1 MSRRGSG
8 ERRSDGVLAVTLTLT
23 LRQNLDFPL
32 SWEVKRVQGVQE
44 GQRRKGARCCGVT
57 LSV

>member
-1 MSRRGSG
+1 VLKRGGEKRRGYG
-8 ERRSDGVLAVTLTLT
+8 AVLVTLTLT

-32 SWEVKRVQGVQE
+32 IWEVKRVQGVQE

-57 LSV
+57 LTV